1 MSLPLILPALQTAV
15 TAISTA
21 APAISAGL
29 SVIGAASAYGQASAQ
44 AEAQAKTNANM
55 EAIARTDMQDSVDQI
70 NLRQK
75 QETEAATEQQID
87 HQNAANRAVASAK
100 VGASGSGV
108 TGFSVD
114 ALLGDLYGQHATN
127 KDRINMNLENTTDQ
141 LNAERDALATNYT
154 RTVASLPTP
163 QKPSALGYGVQAGLG
178 VMDAYKD
185 KFKVIAE
192 ARKDDLS
199 EKP

>member
-1 MSLPLILPALQTAV
+1 MSLPLILPALK
-15 TAISTA
+15 TAIGAISAA

-29 SVIGAASAYGQASAQ
+29 SVVSAASGYGQASAQ
-44 AEAQAKTNANM
+44 AEAQAATNANM
-55 EAIARTDMQDSVDQI
+55 EAIARQDMQDGVDQI
-70 NLRQK
+70 NTREQ
-75 QETEAATEQQID
+75 QEIEAATEQQLD
-87 HQNAANRAVASAK
+87 HQDAATRATASAK

-141 LNAERDALATNYT
+141 LASERDALGTNYT
-154 RTVASLPTP
+154 RTVASLPSA

-185 KFKVIAE
+185 KLKARTGQGAE
-192 ARKDDLS
+192 
-199 EKP
+199 